1 VAPTALAR
9 HQKKQWRLKAWLIL
23 LDESGQSEKPSV
35 RRTWALRGQTPIL
48 RHAFNW
54 KRVAISGALAVSPDR
69 ERMRLFLSTRPGSV
83 NSASVLEFLR
93 SLRRHLRG
101 PVIVVWD
108 GLPAHRSRQ
117 VRDYLRDNRWL
128 RIERLPAYCPELNPL
143 EYLWENLQANELA
156 NLAPEGLEDLERQI
170 ARGARRVRRRP
181 QLARS
186 FFKHAGL
193 SL

>member
-1 VAPTALAR
+1 
-9 HQKKQWRLKAWLIL
+9 L

-35 RRTWALRGQTPIL
+35 RRTWALRGRTPIL
-48 RHAFNW
+48 KHAFNW
-54 KRVAISGALAVSPDR
+54 KRVAMSGALAVSPDR
-69 ERMRLFLSTRPGSV
+69 KRIRLFLSTKPGSV
-83 NSASVLEFLR
+83 NSASVIGFLR

-108 GLPAHRSRQ
+108 GLPAHRSRE
-117 VRDYLRDNRWL
+117 VHAYRAANRHWL
-128 RIERLPAYCPELNPL
+128 HVERLPAYCPELNPL

-156 NLAPEGLEDLERQI
+156 NLAPQGLDDLERQI
-170 ARGARRVRRRP
+170 ARGSRRIRRKP
-181 QLARS
+181 HLARS